1 MKYIIHGAC
10 GRMGQVMQRVI
21 REKLP
26 DADVIPVD
34 PMAKDEDVYRA
45 LADYTGPAD
54 CIIDFSHHSA
64 APALTAYAVARQ
76 LPLVIATTGQTP
88 EELDCIREA
97 AKTVPVLFASNFS
110 LGIVVLTALAR
121 QAAKAF
127 PEADIEIVEAH
138 HNRKLDVPSGTALTL
153 ARAVQSVR
161 PGSRLII
168 GRHENGK
175 RDPADIGVH
184 SLRMGNVVGV
194 HEIHICTDTQT
205 LTLRHEA
212 HDRALFAE
220 GALTAARW
228 VVEQAPGLYDM
239 EAILQGILAE

>member
-10 GRMGQVMQRVI
+10 GRMGQVVQQVF

-26 DADVIPVD
+26 DADLIPVD
-34 PMAKDEDVYRA
+34 PMAKDGETYTA

-54 CIIDFSHHSA
+54 CIIAFSHHSLT
-64 APALTAYAVARQ
+64 PALTAYAAAKK
-76 LPLVIATTGQTP
+76 LPLIIATTGQT
-88 EELDCIREA
+88 EQELACIREA

-110 LGIVVLTALAR
+110 MGIVVLTALAR

-127 PEADIEIVEAH
+127 PDADIEIVEIH

-153 ARAVQSVR
+153 AQAVLSAR
-161 PGSRLII
+161 PGSRLVI
-168 GRHENGK
+168 GRHENG
-175 RDPADIGVH
+175 RREPTDIGVH

-220 GALTAARW
+220 GALTAAQW
-228 VVEQAPGLYDM
+228 VVTMEPGLYDIQSILNG
-239 EAILQGILAE
+239 ILQ

>member
-1 MKYIIHGAC
+1 
-10 GRMGQVMQRVI
+10 
-21 REKLP
+21 
-26 DADVIPVD
+26 
-34 PMAKDEDVYRA
+34 MAKDGEAYTA
-45 LADYTGPAD
+45 LADYDGPAD
-54 CIIDFSHHSA
+54 CIVDFSHHSLT
-64 APALTAYAVARQ
+64 PALTACAAARK

-97 AKTVPVLFASNFS
+97 AKTAPVLLASNFS

-153 ARAVQSVR
+153 AHAVQSVR
-161 PGSRLII
+161 PGSRLVI

-175 RDPADIGVH
+175 RESADIGVH

-220 GALTAARW
+220 GALTAAQW
-228 VVEQAPGLYDM
+228 VTTMEPGLYDM
-239 EAILQGILAE
+239 QSILNGILQ